1 MINNILSKLPY
12 PIKYM
17 GKWLILR
24 PLPLSI
30 RYGKVFRET
39 RKFLKESQW
48 WSREQLEE
56 YQLDRLSKLLNHA
69 YENVPYYTTVFDER
83 GLEPK
88 DIQDFKDLKMLPYLT
103 KQDLQQNLKLLK
115 AKIYPEKKFRYVTT
129 GGSTGTP
136 TGFYFEGGVTD
147 PKEQAFLWRF
157 WFGWVGI
164 NQKDKWLTLRG
175 AVFNRKDKKGNVIW
189 WQNNP
194 TRRELFLSS
203 YHMTD
208 DNLAKYVEMI
218 KKFKPSVIQGYPSSV
233 DIFSSY
239 LKRKNIHLGG
249 ITAILTASENLYP
262 AQREKMK
269 KYFGATVYDHYGNT
283 ERNVFAHQC
292 EKAGLYHIIPE
303 YGITEIIGKDGRD
316 VKEEGAMG
324 EIIATGF
331 NNFAFPFIRYKTDDL
346 GIWTNEKCSCGR
358 EHSFLKGIEGRLQ
371 EFVITNDNRRI
382 ALVSLIF
389 AQHFDAFSRIK
400 TMQIIQE
407 EKGKIVIKI
416 VKLEGYSDND
426 EEEILKRI
434 EGCSN
439 KGLDVIFDYVEGI
452 PRTIMGKHRFLIQ
465 GLDIGFGD

>member
-1 MINNILSKLPY
+1 MKFSILSELPY
-12 PIKYM
+12 PLKYV
-17 GKWLILR
+17 GKWLIR

-30 RYGKVFRET
+30 RYGKVFGET
-39 RKFLKESQW
+39 RKFLEESQW
-48 WSREQLEE
+48 RSREQLEE
-56 YQLDRLSKLLNHA
+56 YQLDQLSKQLNHA
-69 YENVPYYTTVFDER
+69 YEHVPYYTKIFDAR

-88 DIQDFKDLKMLPYLT
+88 DIQDFEDLKQLPYLT
-103 KQDLQQNLKLLK
+103 KQDIQQNLKDLTARNYPRNKLL
-115 AKIYPEKKFRYVTT
+115 YHTT

-136 TGFYFEGGVTD
+136 TGFYFEVGVTD

-157 WFGWVGI
+157 WFDWVGI

-175 AVFNRKDKKGNVIW
+175 TVFNRKDKDGNVIW
-189 WQNNP
+189 WQHNP
-194 TRRELFLSS
+194 DRKELLLSS

-208 DNLAKYVEMI
+208 DNLATYVEMI

-239 LKRKNIHLGG
+239 LMRKNIYLEG
-249 ITAILTASENLYP
+249 LTAVLTSSENLYP
-262 AQREKMK
+262 AQRAKME

-358 EHSFLKGIEGRLQ
+358 EHRFFKGIEGRLQ
-371 EFVITNDNRRI
+371 ELIVTKKGRYVSMVAINMHSDVFDNVKQCQFYQEKEGAVTFRVVKGDGHTEKDTEYIREELVKKLGDDVDLEIEFV
-382 ALVSLIF
+382 
-389 AQHFDAFSRIK
+389 
-400 TMQIIQE
+400 
-407 EKGKIVIKI
+407 
-416 VKLEGYSDND
+416 D
-426 EEEILKRI
+426 E
-434 EGCSN
+434 
-439 KGLDVIFDYVEGI
+439 I
-452 PRTIMGKHRFLIQ
+452 PRTKAGKYRWLIQ
-465 GLDIGFGD
+465 KLDIGFGD